1 MEATMLNA
9 AQLQILDMMSFVK
22 SEDTLQELK
31 QLISDYFAQ
40 KAQAEIDRLW
50 EIGELN
56 EEKVESFRHLHAVRK
71 IMCIF
76 ATREPAKPPHSA

>member
-1 MEATMLNA
+1 MIMEATMFNA

-56 EEKVESFRHLHAVRK
+56 EEKVESFRHLHER
-71 IMCIF
+71 
-76 ATREPAKPPHSA
+76 TPYN